1 MTDDGQVEMDAII
14 VDGRNLKAGAVGG
27 VSRIANPVSLAREVM
42 ERTDHCLLIAS
53 GAEKFAQEIGIKLID
68 PKSLIHPWAEDR
80 LIKFKKF
87 SNTIK
92 ADKPE
97 SKLNVFYIF
106 EFCFE
111 TYLNEIFTFKGK

>member
-1 MTDDGQVEMDAII
+1 
-14 VDGRNLKAGAVGG
+14 
-27 VSRIANPVSLAREVM
+27 M

-80 LIKFKKF
+80 LIEFKTF